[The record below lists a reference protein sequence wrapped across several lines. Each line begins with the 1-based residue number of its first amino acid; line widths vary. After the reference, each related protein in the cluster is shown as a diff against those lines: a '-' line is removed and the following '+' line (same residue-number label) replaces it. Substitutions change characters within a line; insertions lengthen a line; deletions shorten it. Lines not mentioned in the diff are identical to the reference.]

1 MELAKQRGEAH
12 MGDDANEYSVAHR
25 DSKRQKK
32 QQQKEQQ
39 ATATG
44 QAV

>member
-1 MELAKQRGEAH
+1 

-39 ATATG
+39 QQQQQQAIATR